1 MWLKGDA
8 NYTDFKLVE
17 EKKNQTTEQPNSH
30 SLKGSLT
37 NNKPITKLVRPQF
50 TYIMPFR
57 VVCF

>member
-1 MWLKGDA
+1 MWLEGDA

-17 EKKNQTTEQPNSH
+17 EKKIKQPSNQIH
-30 SLKGSLT
+30 ILKGSLI